1 MPHKEPSTDSQARRP
16 PSGYGSSSCSGCA
29 DTFDEFDTFGDIGL
43 SISRP
48 ATYSES
54 RPATAGLIF
63 LLTSCSDV
71 TITDENRAATIL
83 VPLEIEEQHGGPDIM
98 QAKGDQSSLPYGV

>member
-43 SISRP
+43 SIPRP
-48 ATYSES
+48 ATYLES
-54 RPATAGLIF
+54 RPAAAGLIF

-83 VPLEIEEQHGGPDIM
+83 VRNSTYGGGPDIM